1 MSAEWIT
8 PDWPAPARVKALM
21 TTRRGGVS
29 LPPYDSLNL
38 ASHVGDD
45 PRAVAENRRI
55 LRRHL
60 PSEPL
65 WLTQVHGAG
74 VAEAGRDAAGV
85 EADAALARAP
95 GQVCAVLTADCLPVL
110 LCDSR
115 ASVVAVAHAGWRG
128 LLAGVIEATVRAMGI
143 GPARV
148 LAWLGPAIGPD
159 AFEVGEEVRQAFI
172 ERDPIAATAFR
183 PTLPGTLDGA
193 PRKWLADL
201 YALARL
207 RLQALG
213 VEQVYGAAGCTYRE
227 VERFYSYRRDGRTGR
242 MAALIWLE

>member
-8 PDWPAPARVKALM
+8 PDWPAPRRVRALM

-29 LPPYDSLNL
+29 QPPYDSLNL
-38 ASHVGDD
+38 AGHVGDD

-65 WLTQVHGAG
+65 WLTQVHGTG

-85 EADAALARAP
+85 VADAAVARGV

-110 LCDSR
+110 FCDTH
-115 ASVVAVAHAGWRG
+115 ASVVAAAHAGWRG
-128 LLAGVIEATVRAMGI
+128 LAAGVIEATVRAMHL
-143 GPARV
+143 GPARI
-148 LAWLGPAIGPD
+148 LAWLGPAIGPE

-172 ERDPIAATAFR
+172 EQDPLAATAFR
-183 PTLPGTLDGA
+183 PALPGTLDEA

-207 RLQALG
+207 RLKALG
-213 VEQVYGAAGCTYRE
+213 VEQVYGGSGCTYRDA
-227 VERFYSYRRDGRTGR
+227 ERFYSYRRDGRTGR